1 MTQKE
6 ELLTAFDEAWSF
18 KWESIE
24 SVLNDISD
32 EEALYQHPSYSN
44 LQQEE
49 SHPPPGTI
57 LTLLVHLADCYGY
70 YRALIIHRP
79 EMLNVPPPLE
89 AGNMKVA
96 MSNLMLRR
104 LELREAIDSLAEAQ
118 FEEKIYN
125 HKSVAQLIRMLIRHD
140 AWHSGQIALIKRLYR
155 NTIGA

>member
-24 SVLNDISD
+24 SVLGDISN
-32 EEALYQHPSYSN
+32 EEALYQHPSYAN

-57 LTLLVHLADCYGY
+57 LTLLVHLTDCYGY

-79 EMLNVPPPLE
+79 EMLNVPAPLE
-89 AGNMKVA
+89 ASNMKVA
-96 MSNLMLRR
+96 MVNLALRR
-104 LELREAIDSLAEAQ
+104 LELREAIDSLAEQ
-118 FEEKIYN
+118 QLEEKIYN

-155 NTIGA
+155 NPVAS